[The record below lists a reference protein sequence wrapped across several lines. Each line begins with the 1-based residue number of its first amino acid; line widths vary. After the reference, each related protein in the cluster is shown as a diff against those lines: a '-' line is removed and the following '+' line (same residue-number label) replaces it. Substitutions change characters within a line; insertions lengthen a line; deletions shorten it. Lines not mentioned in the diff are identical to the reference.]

1 MTALIVISLVGVATL
16 FGGVFN
22 WKGKTLWL
30 AIAGIIATMALNFA
44 DWNTAHSYFNRM
56 VKFDNY
62 ALAFNGVLLTSTLLI
77 MLLCSHHYRNV
88 AQNMIAD
95 IYGLII
101 FAVVGGM
108 LLNSYSNLTML
119 FLGIEI
125 LSIPLYILA
134 GSNRADARSNES
146 AMKYFLMGAFASGF
160 LLFGIALVFGATGS
174 FHLEDIQTFL
184 SNTPA
189 SVNNS
194 LLSIGVL
201 MILVGFL
208 FKVAAVP
215 FHFWAPDV
223 YEGAPTLI
231 TGFMAT
237 IVKAAGFAAMY
248 RLFSTCFGGLS
259 GMWVPLL
266 SVAAV
271 LTLFVGNITAL
282 YQKGIK
288 RLLAY
293 SSISHAG
300 YLILAVLAMQQ
311 QSANALLFYTAV
323 YSISTICAFAVLI
336 AVKEVTET
344 DDITTLHG
352 LSSKNPLLAIAMTIA
367 FLSLA
372 GIPPLA
378 GFFAKYYIFATAM
391 KSGYGWLVLIAVINS
406 LIGAYYYLRVINSV
420 FAKNEQAAKIELNW
434 AYNLVLIL
442 SALLSLAFG
451 VAPDFLVGLI

>member
-1 MTALIVISLVGVATL
+1 MTALIVISLVGIATL

-22 WKGKTLWL
+22 WKGKTLWF
-30 AIAGIIATMALNFA
+30 AVAGIIATLVLNFM
-44 DWNTAHSYFNRM
+44 DWNTGHSYFNQM

-62 ALAFNGVLLTSTLLI
+62 ALAFNGILLTSTLLI

-101 FAVVGGM
+101 FTLVGGM
-108 LLNSYSNLTML
+108 LMTSYSNLTML

-134 GSNRADARSNES
+134 GSNRADTKSNES
-146 AMKYFLMGAFASGF
+146 AMKYFLMGSFASGF
-160 LLFGIALVFGATGS
+160 LLFGIALLFGATGS
-174 FHLEDIQTFL
+174 FHLEGIKTFL
-184 SNTPA
+184 SNNPSSA
-189 SVNNS
+189 NNS
-194 LLSIGVL
+194 MVAVGIL
-201 MILVGFL
+201 MLMVGFL

-237 IVKAAGFAAMY
+237 VVKTAGFAAFY
-248 RLFSTCFGGLS
+248 RLFSYCFADLS
-259 GMWVPLL
+259 GLWVPLL
-266 SVAAV
+266 SIAAV

-300 YLILAVLAMQQ
+300 YLILAVLAMQD
-311 QSANALLFYTAV
+311 QSDSALLFYTAV
-323 YSISTICAFAVLI
+323 YSVSTICAFAVLI
-336 AVKEVTET
+336 AIKEVTGT
-344 DDITTLHG
+344 DSIESLHG
-352 LSSKNPLLAIAMTIA
+352 MARKNPLLGIATTIA

-378 GFFAKYYIFATAM
+378 GFFAKYFLFVTAM

-420 FAKNEQAAKIELNW
+420 FTKNEQAEKIELNW

-442 SALLSLAFG
+442 TALLSLAIG
-451 VAPDFLVGLI
+451 IAPDFLVNLI

>member
-1 MTALIVISLVGVATL
+1 MTALIVISLVGVAAL

-101 FAVVGGM
+101 FTVVGGM

-119 FLGIEI
+119 FLGIEV

-160 LLFGIALVFGATGS
+160 LLFGIALIFGATGS
-174 FHLEDIQTFL
+174 FHLDDIQTFI

-208 FKVAAVP
+208 FKIAAVP

-237 IVKAAGFAAMY
+237 VVKTVGFAALY

-259 GMWVPLL
+259 SMWVPLL
-266 SVAAV
+266 SIAAV

-311 QSANALLFYTAV
+311 QSANALLFYTGV

-344 DDITTLHG
+344 DDISSLHG
-352 LSSKNPLLAIAMTIA
+352 LSSKNPLLAVAMTIA

-420 FAKNEQAAKIELNW
+420 FTKNEQASKIELNW